1 MADIERLYKIL
12 DSQIS
17 KKSVNQDFDINISLG
32 NSNRLLPLNDVIKIV
47 DQSVVFE
54 EERDLSEKYRFLGS
68 IRQNISNVLINITG
82 IDTYESVINIV
93 NNPTLDYLSPKEVI
107 DETNGWFFYS
117 TDDCTKKELSP
128 YKKDLLLIKD
138 GIKDNWVVKLTY
150 PYSGSSDT
158 IYFNAGNNPLRP
170 VYIKDG
176 IAITKVEN
184 ILVGGKGM
192 TVFETPIKHGLKIG
206 DQIIIS
212 GNTIYDGK
220 HVIYSLGDDNG
231 DNLENNFIIDVFNN
245 VPTITN
251 TFASFKRIV
260 DNVPSKYILRYFK
273 SITDENDIDYY
284 LASFSKTYYSDE
296 VICYNTNVDID
307 LSLYKD
313 YLGRPIT
320 ETYLSLIKNKTGNNY
335 GVWDNI
341 KSGIQ
346 TSVPKV
352 NYDIRQINEST
363 STVLDMGVV
372 KSSDTVF
379 LGDIMD
385 YNEGDISERV
395 LVDINHR
402 FNSIN
407 RDLNNYYEGYFYSPH
422 KKMIIK
428 YYSNQI
434 EYSDIDLPTIN
445 VPDYALTV
453 NGRKMWRDILTK
465 GYIDEIGRGVDYPFL
480 NGFNYISNNFQ
491 LSVKRQDPELNYEHG
506 NDPIIIGI
514 PCNITENINTSQ
526 DVC

>member
-1 MADIERLYKIL
+1 
-12 DSQIS
+12 
-17 KKSVNQDFDINISLG
+17 
-32 NSNRLLPLNDVIKIV
+32 
-47 DQSVVFE
+47 
-54 EERDLSEKYRFLGS
+54 
-68 IRQNISNVLINITG
+68 
-82 IDTYESVINIV
+82 
-93 NNPTLDYLSPKEVI
+93 
-107 DETNGWFFYS
+107 
-117 TDDCTKKELSP
+117 
-128 YKKDLLLIKD
+128 
-138 GIKDNWVVKLTY
+138 
-150 PYSGSSDT
+150 
-158 IYFNAGNNPLRP
+158 
-170 VYIKDG
+170 
-176 IAITKVEN
+176 
-184 ILVGGKGM
+184 
-192 TVFETPIKHGLKIG
+192 
-206 DQIIIS
+206 
-212 GNTIYDGK
+212 
-220 HVIYSLGDDNG
+220 
-231 DNLENNFIIDVFNN
+231 
-245 VPTITN
+245 
-251 TFASFKRIV
+251 
-260 DNVPSKYILRYFK
+260 
-273 SITDENDIDYY
+273 
-284 LASFSKTYYSDE
+284 
-296 VICYNTNVDID
+296 VDID